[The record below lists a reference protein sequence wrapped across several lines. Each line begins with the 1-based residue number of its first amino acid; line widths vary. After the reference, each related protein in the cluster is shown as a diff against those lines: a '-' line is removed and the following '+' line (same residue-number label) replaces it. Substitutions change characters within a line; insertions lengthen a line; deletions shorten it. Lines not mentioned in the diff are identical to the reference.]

1 MQSAIEKAEAEF
13 TAASDQIKELQFGN
27 KLPIYFAEGRLANM
41 VQDPNTFIQRA
52 KQTGKRAFPEF
63 LMSEEDLLQK
73 ANSLQPKRLKTDD
86 H

>member
-13 TAASDQIKELQFGN
+13 TAASDQIKELQSGN

-52 KQTGKRAFPEF
+52 K
-63 LMSEEDLLQK
+63 
-73 ANSLQPKRLKTDD
+73 
-86 H
+86 